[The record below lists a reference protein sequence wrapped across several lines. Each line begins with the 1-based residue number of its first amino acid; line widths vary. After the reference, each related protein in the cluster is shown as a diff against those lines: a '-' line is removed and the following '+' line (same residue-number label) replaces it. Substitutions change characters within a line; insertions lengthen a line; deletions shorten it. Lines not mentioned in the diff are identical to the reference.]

1 MKYLFLVLVSFL
13 SVLSY
18 GQSKKFTFKLG
29 SEYEL
34 PRKSEDLSFL
44 GNEKDGI
51 VNLPLK
57 KDELTIIRFD
67 PKTLEQTSEKVIE
80 LPEKTKNFNSETLV
94 EFSGNY
100 FWVHSDWDKDA
111 EKEFLY
117 YDKIDVVSG
126 KITET
131 NKKMIE
137 TTKMTG
143 DLVATGFYQYKVTNK
158 YTFNFDAEGKKL
170 LVSYRLN
177 PEEKNDKKN
186 YDKMGMYVFD
196 ESMNKIWSGEFT
208 MPYTEQI
215 MDNSDF
221 SVDARGNAYM
231 LAKVYDSEKR
241 KEKDKETGKA
251 AYHYEVLKFS
261 KDSKQIIHT
270 TISID
275 DYFIRETSLV
285 ENSLHEMIISCTYS
299 KKAKGNGTDGIFLA
313 IIDQAGKITKYKNG
327 YYEFPLAEL
336 EKFESARSKRKM
348 ERKDD
353 YEAPN
358 IKVRYI
364 DVESDGSVF
373 IACEEYYVVI
383 TSYTDSHGHTTTTY
397 TYYYEDMLGVKINA
411 GGNIDWVR
419 KIPKKQKGTNS
430 YATLGFKLISDASGY
445 YFLYLDNKK
454 NLELEEDEVPKYHV
468 DGYGGQVMVS
478 KIDNKGVVSKEIVFD
493 TREEDVMIFPRRFT
507 RINGNQFIGRANV
520 KRGGYKP
527 LLITVNK

>member
-51 VNLPLK
+51 VNLTLK

-117 YDKIDVVSG
+117 YDKVDVVSG

-177 PEEKNDKKN
+177 PEEKNDKRITIRWACTCL
-186 YDKMGMYVFD
+186 M
-196 ESMNKIWSGEFT
+196 
-208 MPYTEQI
+208 
-215 MDNSDF
+215 
-221 SVDARGNAYM
+221 
-231 LAKVYDSEKR
+231 
-241 KEKDKETGKA
+241 KA
-251 AYHYEVLKFS
+251 
-261 KDSKQIIHT
+261 
-270 TISID
+270 
-275 DYFIRETSLV
+275 
-285 ENSLHEMIISCTYS
+285 
-299 KKAKGNGTDGIFLA
+299 
-313 IIDQAGKITKYKNG
+313 
-327 YYEFPLAEL
+327 
-336 EKFESARSKRKM
+336 
-348 ERKDD
+348 
-353 YEAPN
+353 
-358 IKVRYI
+358 
-364 DVESDGSVF
+364 
-373 IACEEYYVVI
+373 
-383 TSYTDSHGHTTTTY
+383 
-397 TYYYEDMLGVKINA
+397 
-411 GGNIDWVR
+411 
-419 KIPKKQKGTNS
+419 
-430 YATLGFKLISDASGY
+430 
-445 YFLYLDNKK
+445 
-454 NLELEEDEVPKYHV
+454 
-468 DGYGGQVMVS
+468 
-478 KIDNKGVVSKEIVFD
+478 
-493 TREEDVMIFPRRFT
+493 
-507 RINGNQFIGRANV
+507 
-520 KRGGYKP
+520 
-527 LLITVNK
+527 